1 MRVQYA
7 QFQTKDADIG
17 TEFGLQ
23 WATKLFGQEVIDQLP
38 RYVRGPKKGQIKAH
52 VFWEKC
58 TVGGWVRGQGVMT
71 PGMNQAWIGPWGAS
85 SREAFPLNW
94 GGRVQPVCGSR
105 SYLFASGR
113 NQMRREAIA
122 NAEWQI
128 ENALEDLEEMIVAR
142 DLHQAALTQLE
153 SGERTEE
160 VLKVIEILQRD
171 LEKDARRIQRA
182 AESVVKW
189 EANLA
194 ALPEADEPEEQKECA
209 A

>member
-7 QFQTKDADIG
+7 RLETKDADIG
-17 TEFGLQ
+17 KPFGLE

-38 RYVRGPKKGQIKAH
+38 RYVRGPKKGEIKAY

-85 SREAFPLNW
+85 SREAFVLNW
-94 GGRVQPVCGSR
+94 GGRAQPVCGSR

-128 ENALEDLEEMIVAR
+128 ENALADLEEVIVAR
-142 DLHQAALTQLE
+142 DLHQAA
-153 SGERTEE
+153 RTELEAGEQGPE
-160 VLKVIEILQRD
+160 VQAVLEILRKD
-171 LEKDARRIQRA
+171 LEKDERRIKLA

-189 EANLA
+189 EATLA
-194 ALPEADEPEEQKECA
+194 ALPEADEPEETKECA